1 MGIFLWLHIS
11 RMYKPANK
19 HRVLAALKTQTAQF
33 KTVRPLPRTASMQVA
48 QNLEKRAT
56 SRGFFR
62 RIARSNAQSGQT
74 KRSFANSKALAL
86 PPKPKTF
93 SQLASQAAA
102 LNLALSILS
111 SNLIIGLC
119 CTLLFNGMP

>member
-1 MGIFLWLHIS
+1 
-11 RMYKPANK
+11 MYKSANK
-19 HRVLAALKTQTAQF
+19 QLVLAALKTQTMQF
-33 KTVRPLPRTASMQVA
+33 KTVLTLPRTASMQVA

-62 RIARSNAQSGQT
+62 RISLSKAQSGQT
-74 KRSFANSKALAL
+74 KRSFANNKALAV

-102 LNLALSILS
+102 LYLILSILS
-111 SNLIIGLC
+111 SRFIVGLR
-119 CTLLFNGMP
+119 CTFPFKVSPAVG